1 MYQSM
6 WKEWGQ
12 TRVNLDWSKSN
23 WMIIWPAGLLTAR
36 ISRFNQTGRRSG
48 SEMLGA
54 TSTILELGIGF
65 PLWFRALAD
74 IQHQRVG
81 QQRPFQES
89 LISFYTGMHMDFLE
103 PWSVCSALESFMRTL
118 EKSLTTSHS
127 FHAKLVCQWPQI
139 NYQESGKEQ
148 MWPTPNW
155 LHSLSLSASLCFFFF
170 LRVSPALLSP
180 LYQKEIRHRIHY
192 CFEADLSMCLAHYKH
207 SWEFPCVTEQTVHTD
222 WNTITLNI
230 EGGSYQ
236 SHFHPW
242 CGCMYSNK
250 CD

>member
-6 WKEWGQ
+6 WKERGQ
-12 TRVNLDWSKSN
+12 TRVNLDSSKSN
-23 WMIIWPAGLLTAR
+23 WMILWPAGLLTAR
-36 ISRFNQTGRRSG
+36 ISRFNQTGRSSG

-54 TSTILELGIGF
+54 TSTILKLGIGF
-65 PLWFRALAD
+65 PLWFCALAD
-74 IQHQRVG
+74 IQHQWVG

-89 LISFYTGMHMDFLE
+89 SISFYTRMHMDFLE
-103 PWSVCSALESFMRTL
+103 PWSVRSALESFMRTL
-118 EKSLTTSHS
+118 EKSLTTSHP

-155 LHSLSLSASLCFFFF
+155 LHQHSLSLSLCLFFF
-170 LRVSPALLSP
+170 LHVSPALLSP
-180 LYQKEIRHRIHY
+180 LYQKKFSTE
-192 CFEADLSMCLAHYKH
+192 SMTVLKLTLACVLHITSTHESSLVSLYKL
-207 SWEFPCVTEQTVHTD
+207 FIPTEM
-222 WNTITLNI
+222 
-230 EGGSYQ
+230 Q
-236 SHFHPW
+236 SHWILRGVLPIPFPPQ

>member
-1 MYQSM
+1 M

-81 QQRPFQES
+81 QRRPFQES

-155 LHSLSLSASLCFFFF
+155 LHSLSLSLLLSASSFSFVFHQLYFHLFTKKKFGTESMTVLKLTLACV
-170 LRVSPALLSP
+170 LHITSTRESSLVSPNKLFIP
-180 LYQKEIRHRIHY
+180 TEI
-192 CFEADLSMCLAHYKH
+192 
-207 SWEFPCVTEQTVHTD
+207 
-222 WNTITLNI
+222 
-230 EGGSYQ
+230 Q
-236 SHFHPW
+236 SHWISRGVLPIPFPPLVWMHV
-242 CGCMYSNK
+242 
-250 CD
+250 